1 MSDKEREAIQRT
13 AADLRRASQGRLTQ
27 TQAEARVR
35 AAKERGDRQREN
47 QNR

>member
-1 MSDKEREAIQRT
+1 MSKEREAIQRT

-35 AAKERGDRQREN
+35 SAKLEGDKLREKR
-47 QNR
+47 NR